1 MLNQSLD
8 EILTLLENSPDKN
21 AVEFSRRFYAEY
33 GSFEQINKVEEELED
48 YQDRL
53 ERSEATVEDLTAR
66 LTEEWEVT
74 KNLRVRLFDA
84 CKIILDMRDEK
95 FPERF
100 RETHKFG
107 PDYEWVTTN
116 LDQFKHL
123 APDMEHLIA
132 AFTRG
137 KELWIKQGGESLY
150 ERVQ

>member
-48 YQDRL
+48 YQGRL
-53 ERSEATVEDLTAR
+53 ERSEATV
-66 LTEEWEVT
+66 WEVT

-84 CKIILDMRDEK
+84 CNIIQDARYDK

-100 RETHKFG
+100 KAIHEFG
-107 PDYEWVTTN
+107 PDYEWVTIN
-116 LDQFKHL
+116 LSQFKHL

-132 AFTRG
+132 GYTRG
-137 KELWIKQGGESLY
+137 NEVWLKQGGEGLY